1 MFIHLF
7 FFCAIMKIVEKSED
21 MKKLYFLGLFFLCFI
36 IPINIHAIKIDKVSI
51 QGNKEMKP
59 KEDITLDFNIDFK
72 DIESG
77 LDKTLGIW
85 YINFE
90 LLYDRD
96 LLEIKDVSSKDFD
109 ISVLEEKAT
118 NKIYIF
124 GEVIDNK
131 DDSKYCADGM
141 LYCSSNYTVSVK
153 FHLKDTKKDITSIR
167 MSSIETG
174 LLDMVEAKEY
184 TEKDAM
190 VIITPDIAVHDI
202 TIKQEKPKNS
212 NTNKNTN
219 TNTTTESRYLKSLE
233 IEESGIEFKK
243 DVTDY
248 VIYVEKDVNKL
259 NIKAEAEDS
268 KATIEIIGADD
279 LKKSNHQVKVVVT
292 AKDKTKKTYYIK
304 VKEKKVET
312 EPVEKPLKK
321 KKKEL
326 DKIDSDSLLKWASI
340 GAGILVAIAIIFFI
354 ISKIKDYSID
364 KKLKKL
370 DDD

>member
-1 MFIHLF
+1 
-7 FFCAIMKIVEKSED
+7 

-85 YINFE
+85 YIN
-90 LLYDRD
+90 
-96 LLEIKDVSSKDFD
+96 
-109 ISVLEEKAT
+109 SVLEEKAT

-212 NTNKNTN
+212 NTNKNTNTNTN

>member
-1 MFIHLF
+1 
-7 FFCAIMKIVEKSED
+7 
-21 MKKLYFLGLFFLCFI
+21 
-36 IPINIHAIKIDKVSI
+36 
-51 QGNKEMKP
+51 
-59 KEDITLDFNIDFK
+59 
-72 DIESG
+72 
-77 LDKTLGIW
+77 
-85 YINFE
+85 
-90 LLYDRD
+90 
-96 LLEIKDVSSKDFD
+96 
-109 ISVLEEKAT
+109 
-118 NKIYIF
+118 
-124 GEVIDNK
+124 
-131 DDSKYCADGM
+131 M

-212 NTNKNTN
+212 NTNKNTNTNTN